1 MKTKVIDK
9 RAISNGEIN
18 RRRRKCLTCNKRFTT
33 YERIEEANILVIKKD
48 GRKEP
53 FVKEKLKIGIVKACE
68 KRPIS
73 MEQIDKIV
81 DDIERRI
88 RRYKSM
94 NIKSSVIGGMVTKKL
109 KAVDKIAY
117 LRFTSVYKSF
127 KNPKDFEN
135 ELKLLKR
142 WKDGIK
148 YQKN

>member
-142 WKDGIK
+142 
-148 YQKN
+148 